1 MNQYDESFKHYL
13 GQKFSKGVKFY
24 IGQHGNNYFSNIHL
38 NDSICFKN
46 NSKFLSWGVKKK
58 KKKITPL
65 FNFKVLNKSISYNTG
80 GNFLIVLNTLEN
92 VVNNLFY
99 DPQIIYEDNVRI
111 IKLIQDL
118 NPDIKKNVLIRLHKS
133 YYENF
138 FRE

>member
-1 MNQYDESFKHYL
+1 MIQFALKITQNFYL
-13 GQKFSKGVKFY
+13 GV
-24 IGQHGNNYFSNIHL
+24 L
-38 NDSICFKN
+38 RRR
-46 NSKFLSWGVKKK
+46 
-58 KKKITPL
+58 KITPL

-118 NPDIKKNVLIRLHKS
+118 NLI
-133 YYENF
+133 
-138 FRE
+138 

>member
-1 MNQYDESFKHYL
+1 MIQFALKITQNFYL
-13 GQKFSKGVKFY
+13 GVLRRRK
-24 IGQHGNNYFSNIHL
+24 NYS
-38 NDSICFKN
+38 
-46 NSKFLSWGVKKK
+46 
-58 KKKITPL
+58 L

-118 NPDIKKNVLIRLHKS
+118 NPDIKNVLIRLHKS

-138 FRE
+138 LGNRYIDLFNNLELKLIKVTLK